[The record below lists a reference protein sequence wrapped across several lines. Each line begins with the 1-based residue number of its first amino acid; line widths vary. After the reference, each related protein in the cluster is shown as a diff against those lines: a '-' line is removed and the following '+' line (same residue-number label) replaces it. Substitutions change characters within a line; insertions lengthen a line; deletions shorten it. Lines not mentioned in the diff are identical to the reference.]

1 MEPGFSDPGR
11 SREWLS
17 YAKDWS
23 LLPSSAGTQKV
34 ILVRQ
39 ARIGR
44 LRDPV
49 CTTAFGAAPALE
61 CAYLAGAKIA
71 EQSPSRIKERDPR
84 KTGLF
89 FANTATVK
97 SSERRSR
104 SCHVER
110 ARFQTKCSCEAPS
123 VNE

>member
-61 CAYLAGAKIA
+61 CANLAGAKIA
-71 EQSPSRIKERDPR
+71 EQSPSGIKGTRSKKNGTLLCEHS
-84 KTGLF
+84 
-89 FANTATVK
+89 TVQ

-104 SCHVER
+104 SRHVES
-110 ARFQTKCSCEAPS
+110 ARFQTK
-123 VNE
+123 